1 MEFNYNN
8 DLYILNIENQ
18 KMYKCNDHSGIFH
31 TEIKEKRTGLK
42 CNVDFFIDNKKISYI
57 AKEIKNNSK
66 RFVFDFEQ
74 KALFIASK
82 LAKQEYL
89 KN

>member
-18 KMYKCNDHSGIFH
+18 KMYKCNDRSGIFH
-31 TEIKEKRTGLK
+31 IEIQEIKTGLK
-42 CNVDFFIDNKKISYI
+42 CNVDVFIDNKKISYI

-74 KALFIASK
+74 KVLFMASK
-82 LAKQEYL
+82 LAKHEYL